1 MSFQAK
7 EILHKGL
14 QRFWKSGGK
23 DLSGISPSWARVLR
37 AILVHLDTARSLDDI
52 RGGLGLL
59 KNVKQLSGHAC
70 RYSIE
75 VNANWR
81 ITFDCPD
88 PQNGIIY
95 NLISKICIVPEARSG
110 DEPPAEPGGL
120 RCANPPHVSA
130 RFVYADGQ

>member
-1 MSFQAK
+1 MSFQAS

-23 DLSGISPSWARVLR
+23 DLSGISPAWASAVR
-37 AILVHLDTARSLDDI
+37 AILVHLNSADSLDDI

-59 KNVKQLSGHAC
+59 KNVKHLSGHAC

-81 ITFDCPD
+81 VTFDCPD
-88 PQNGIIY
+88 ATNGAVY
-95 NLISKICIVPEARSG
+95 NIDLEDLHR
-110 DEPPAEPGGL
+110 PGGAK
-120 RCANPPHVSA
+120 R
-130 RFVYADGQ
+130 R

>member
-7 EILHKGL
+7 EIVHKGL
-14 QRFWKSGGK
+14 QRFWNSSGK

-95 NLISKICIVPEARSG
+95 NIDLEDLHR
-110 DEPPAEPGGL
+110 PGGAK
-120 RCANPPHVSA
+120 R
-130 RFVYADGQ
+130 R

>member
-1 MSFQAK
+1 MSFQAS

-14 QRFWKSGGK
+14 QRFWTSGGK
-23 DLSGISPSWARVLR
+23 DLSGISPSWANVVR
-37 AILVHLDTARSLDDI
+37 AILVHLNSANSLDDI

-59 KNVKQLSGHAC
+59 KNVKHLSGHAF

-88 PQNGIIY
+88 ATNGAVY
-95 NLISKICIVPEARSG
+95 NIDLEDLHR
-110 DEPPAEPGGL
+110 PGGAK
-120 RCANPPHVSA
+120 R
-130 RFVYADGQ
+130 R